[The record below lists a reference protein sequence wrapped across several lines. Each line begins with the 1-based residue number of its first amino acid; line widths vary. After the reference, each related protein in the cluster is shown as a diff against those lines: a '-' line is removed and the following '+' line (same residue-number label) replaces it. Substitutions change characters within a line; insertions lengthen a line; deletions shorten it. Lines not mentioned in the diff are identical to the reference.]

1 MTHRFAVAL
10 TAAVALVGLGAATA
24 RAQEALEP
32 KHESWTFSGPF
43 GTFDKGQLQRGFAVY
58 KAVCSN
64 CHSLE
69 RVAIRSL
76 GEAGGLGY
84 SAAQVKALA
93 ATYKVSDGPDKTG
106 QMFDRPGLPSD
117 HFPKPFPNP
126 EAAQAALGAAPPDLS
141 VIVKARSFEEGFPRF
156 LADPFTQYNEQGQDY
171 VYSILTGFGEKPPKG
186 EEPPRPGLN
195 YNPYFP
201 SHWIA
206 MPPPLSDGLV
216 PYTDGAPQ
224 TVDQYAKDVVS
235 FLTWAAEP
243 HMEARKRMGFQ
254 AIIFLI
260 ALAALLYF
268 TKHRVWA
275 ADPNRT

>member
-10 TAAVALVGLGAATA
+10 AAAVALVGLGISAAA
-24 RAQEALEP
+24 AQDALEP

-43 GTFDKGQLQRGFAVY
+43 GTFDKEQLQRGFAVY
-58 KAVCSN
+58 KNVCSN
-64 CHSLE
+64 CHSLS

-84 SAAQVKALA
+84 SANQVKALA
-93 ATYKVSDGPDKTG
+93 ATYKVSDGPDKSG
-106 QMFDRPGLPSD
+106 QMFDRPGIPAD
-117 HFPKPFPNP
+117 HFPAPYANP
-126 EAAQAALGAAPPDLS
+126 EAAIAALGAAPPDLS

-171 VYSILTGFGEKPPKG
+171 VYSILTGFGQKPPKD
-186 EEPPRPGLN
+186 ETAPRPGLN

-206 MPPPLSDGLV
+206 MPPPLSDGQV

-224 TVDQYAKDVVS
+224 TVDQYAKDVVA
-235 FLTWAAEP
+235 FLTWASEP
-243 HMEARKRMGFQ
+243 HMEARKRIGFEV
-254 AIIFLI
+254 IIFLI

-268 TKHRVWA
+268 TKHKIWA
-275 ADPNRT
+275 EDLRHG